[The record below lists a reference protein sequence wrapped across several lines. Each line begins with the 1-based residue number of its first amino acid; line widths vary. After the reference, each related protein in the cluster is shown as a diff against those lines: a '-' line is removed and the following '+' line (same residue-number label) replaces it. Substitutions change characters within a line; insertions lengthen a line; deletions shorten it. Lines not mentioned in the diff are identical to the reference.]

1 MHKRLKK
8 LRKRRRRII
17 CLFEEQSG
25 LYELLRTLFENKMGL
40 ETPFERKFKDYFYD
54 KSQLISKCLFG
65 NYP

>member
-1 MHKRLKK
+1 MHKRFKK

-40 ETPFERKFKDYFYD
+40 ETPFERKFKDY
-54 KSQLISKCLFG
+54 
-65 NYP
+65 